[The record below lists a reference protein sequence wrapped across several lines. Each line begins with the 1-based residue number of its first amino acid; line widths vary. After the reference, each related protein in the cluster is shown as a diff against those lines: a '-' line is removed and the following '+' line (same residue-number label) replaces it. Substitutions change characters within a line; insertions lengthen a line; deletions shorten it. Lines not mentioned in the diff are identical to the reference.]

1 MNGCD
6 HQPLQKDLP
15 EAIRLANELYPDYE
29 FKHSSFEEFIKVVK
43 ANLPEDL
50 QTVTGE
56 LCNHRTNGWSTLVNT
71 ASARIYLKQANV
83 LAQMKLERLLEPLAT
98 FANMNGEEY
107 PEDYIRNAW
116 KE

>member
-1 MNGCD
+1 MNSCD

-29 FKHSSFEEFIKVVK
+29 FKHSNFEEFIKVVK

-83 LAQMKLERLLEPLAT
+83 PIHSEKSPRIIKWLCSCA
-98 FANMNGEEY
+98 
-107 PEDYIRNAW
+107 RNLR
-116 KE
+116 KY